1 MSAIEI
7 TEIIKQISQE
17 IEVDSNGHGKASI
30 KATARLAGVDDESI
44 RKALKSSA
52 DPVPSKLAKELMLQ
66 GFKATDL
73 NEWRTNGI
81 PDVAMPTAGVYAIA
95 IILEYYAYEAGRYCT
110 KQARLVCRSFNTI
123 GIRAWIQDK
132 LGWTKPGSNSETAM
146 TQIQLL
152 AAITYGGRNA
162 IAQQMAQQEQYLLE
176 QQQQQ
181 TQILARLKAVE
192 VEQDR
197 VNTPCVHKYSVVGF
211 ANLQGLEISV
221 KEAGT
226 KGRKASALCRKQGIE
241 IERIHDPRFGKVG
254 LYPESVLI
262 EVFSTG
268 QN

>member
-1 MSAIEI
+1 MDA
-7 TEIIKQISQE
+7 IIKRENQPSPFDKIKQ
-17 IEVDSNGHGKASI
+17 VDTDGNEYWL
-30 KATARLAGVDDESI
+30 AR
-44 RKALKSSA
+44 
-52 DPVPSKLAKELMLQ
+52 ELMPILGYQ
-66 GFKATDL
+66 Q
-73 NEWRTNGI
+73 WRQFEDAI
-81 PDVAMPTAGVYAIA
+81 SRAIA
-95 IILEYYAYEAGRYCT
+95 ACSNIEQESEKHFLRLTAKSTGGRPRDDFKLTRYGCYLTAMNGDPRKPEIAAAQSYFVVKTREA
-110 KQARLVCRSFNTI
+110 
-123 GIRAWIQDK
+123 
-132 LGWTKPGSNSETAM
+132 ETQTQLKAM

-152 AAITYGGRNA
+152 AAL
-162 IAQQMAQQEQYLLE
+162 AQHLAEQEQHLLQ

-181 TQILARLKAVE
+181 TEILHRLKAVE

-197 VNTPCVHKYSVVGF
+197 VNTPCGHKYSVVGF

-262 EVFSTG
+262 EVFSSG

>member
-1 MSAIEI
+1 MSQIEI
-7 TEIIKQISQE
+7 AQIIDQIKQE
-17 IEVDSNGHGKASI
+17 IAVDASGCGKASI
-30 KATARLAGVDDESI
+30 RATARLANIDATGLVRSLKTAVDNS
-44 RKALKSSA
+44 R
-52 DPVPSKLAKELMLQ
+52 SKLVEKLICK
-66 GFKATDL
+66 GFEAVEIL
-73 NEWRTNGI
+73 GWSQSGI
-81 PDVAMPTAGVYAIA
+81 PDIAVAAI
-95 IILEYYAYEAGRYCT
+95 LHYYGYEAGKRCT
-110 KQARLVCRSFNTI
+110 TQAKFACEAFESI
-123 GIRAWIQDK
+123 GVRAWIQDL
-132 LGWTKPGSNSETAM
+132 LGWTKPATSTETAM

-152 AAITYGGRNA
+152 AAI
-162 IAQQMAQQEQYLLE
+162 AQQMAEQEQHLLQ

-181 TQILARLKAVE
+181 TEILHRLKAVE

-197 VNTPCVHKYSVVGF
+197 VNTPCGHKYSVVGF

>member
-1 MSAIEI
+1 
-7 TEIIKQISQE
+7 
-17 IEVDSNGHGKASI
+17 
-30 KATARLAGVDDESI
+30 
-44 RKALKSSA
+44 
-52 DPVPSKLAKELMLQ
+52 
-66 GFKATDL
+66 
-73 NEWRTNGI
+73 
-81 PDVAMPTAGVYAIA
+81 
-95 IILEYYAYEAGRYCT
+95 
-110 KQARLVCRSFNTI
+110 
-123 GIRAWIQDK
+123 
-132 LGWTKPGSNSETAM
+132 M

-152 AAITYGGRNA
+152 AAI
-162 IAQQMAQQEQYLLE
+162 AQQMAEQEQHLLQ

-181 TQILARLKAVE
+181 TEILHRLKAVE

-197 VNTPCVHKYSVVGF
+197 VNTPCGHKYSVVGF

>member
-1 MSAIEI
+1 MSQIEI
-7 TEIIKQISQE
+7 VEIIEQIKHE
-17 IEVDSNGHGKASI
+17 IEVDANGQAKASVR
-30 KATARLAGVDDESI
+30 ATARLAGVDDESI

-52 DPVPSKLAKELMLQ
+52 DLAPSKLAKELMLQ
-66 GFKATDL
+66 GFKAADL
-73 NEWRTNGI
+73 SQWRTDGI
-81 PDVAMPTAGVYAIA
+81 PDVAIA

-132 LGWTKPGSNSETAM
+132 LSWTKPVTDNKTGM
-146 TQIQLL
+146 TEIQLL
-152 AAITYGGRNA
+152 AALA
-162 IAQQMAQQEQYLLE
+162 KHLAEQEQHLLQ

-181 TQILARLKAVE
+181 TEILHRLKAVE

-197 VNTPCVHKYSVVGF
+197 VNTPCGHKYSIVGF

-262 EVFSTG
+262 EVFCAN

>member
-1 MSAIEI
+1 MSQIEI
-7 TEIIKQISQE
+7 AEIIEQIKQE
-17 IEVDSNGHGKASI
+17 IEVDAHGQAKASLR
-30 KATARLAGVDDESI
+30 ATARLAGVSAVAI
-44 RKALKSSA
+44 LKTLDS
-52 DPVPSKLAKELMLQ
+52 VNLEPSKLAQMLMKS
-66 GFKATDL
+66 GFEAVNLT
-73 NEWRTNGI
+73 EWRTVGI
-81 PDVAMPTAGVYAIA
+81 PDMAMPAAGGYANA

-132 LGWTKPGSNSETAM
+132 LGWTKPVTDNKTGM
-146 TQIQLL
+146 TEIQLL
-152 AAITYGGRNA
+152 AALA
-162 IAQQMAQQEQYLLE
+162 KHLAEQEQHLLQ

-181 TQILARLKAVE
+181 TEILHRLKAVE

-197 VNTPCVHKYSVVGF
+197 VNTPCGHKYSVVGF

-262 EVFSTG
+262 EVFSTS

>member
-1 MSAIEI
+1 MDATVANGKDWGSVNHKSGFRIILTSESSINQMGIPISSLVIEI
-7 TEIIKQISQE
+7 SGRANSQGTWVHPEIAVDLARWVSVEFRIWANRTLMKVMMNQE
-17 IEVDSNGHGKASI
+17 
-30 KATARLAGVDDESI
+30 
-44 RKALKSSA
+44 
-52 DPVPSKLAKELMLQ
+52 PVQQQS
-66 GFKATDL
+66 
-73 NEWRTNGI
+73 
-81 PDVAMPTAGVYAIA
+81 
-95 IILEYYAYEAGRYCT
+95 
-110 KQARLVCRSFNTI
+110 
-123 GIRAWIQDK
+123 
-132 LGWTKPGSNSETAM
+132 M

-152 AAITYGGRNA
+152 AAL
-162 IAQQMAQQEQYLLE
+162 AQQLAEQEQHLLQ

-197 VNTPCVHKYSVVGF
+197 VNTPCGHKYSVVGF

-254 LYPESVLI
+254 LYPESILI

>member
-1 MSAIEI
+1 MDA
-7 TEIIKQISQE
+7 IIKRENQPSPFDQIKQ
-17 IEVDSNGHGKASI
+17 VDTDGNEYWL
-30 KATARLAGVDDESI
+30 AR
-44 RKALKSSA
+44 
-52 DPVPSKLAKELMLQ
+52 ELMPILGYQ
-66 GFKATDL
+66 Q
-73 NEWRTNGI
+73 WRQFEDAI
-81 PDVAMPTAGVYAIA
+81 SRAIA
-95 IILEYYAYEAGRYCT
+95 ACSNIEQESEKHFLRLTAKSTGGRPRDDFKLSRYGCYLTAMNGDPRKPEIAAAQSYFVVKTREA
-110 KQARLVCRSFNTI
+110 
-123 GIRAWIQDK
+123 
-132 LGWTKPGSNSETAM
+132 ETQTQLKAM

-152 AAITYGGRNA
+152 AAL
-162 IAQQMAQQEQYLLE
+162 AQQLAEQEQHLLQ

-181 TQILARLKAVE
+181 TEILHRLKAIE

-197 VNTPCVHKYSVVGF
+197 VNTPCGHKYSVVGF